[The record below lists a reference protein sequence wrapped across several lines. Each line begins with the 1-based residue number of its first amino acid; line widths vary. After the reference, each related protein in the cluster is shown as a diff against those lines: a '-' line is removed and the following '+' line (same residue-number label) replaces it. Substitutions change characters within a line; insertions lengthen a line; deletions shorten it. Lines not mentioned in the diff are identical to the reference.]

1 MNDRE
6 KEREWDRGGDW
17 EWDEEWESQKTENVE
32 VNFTSAFVATQM
44 REKYYARD
52 MNVR

>member
-6 KEREWDRGGDW
+6 REREGGGGN
-17 EWDEEWESQKTENVE
+17 EWDEEWESRKTENVE
-32 VNFTSAFVATQM
+32 ANFTSAFVATKM
-44 REKYYARD
+44 REKYYARN